1 MNIAE
6 ENPICSLRFL
16 PMIKGQ
22 SNNVLKISGVLIRPD
37 WGVEVILV
45 REMNTPQDG
54 PLGVEQVTL
63 VPVAPESILSK
74 ISVGTSTG
82 FLVIPQVKTK
92 LLASSV
98 RSAASVRT
106 WVSRK
111 IRDQAPYEVPQ
122 RMISPNNRFGTAS
135 ACKQYT
141 GLVRRE
147 DFMLG

>member
-6 ENPICSLRFL
+6 ENPICSVRLL
-16 PMIKGQ
+16 PMIKCQ
-22 SNNVLKISGVLIRPD
+22 SYNVLKISRVLVRPD
-37 WGVEVILV
+37 RGVEVILI

-54 PLGVEQVTL
+54 PFRVEQVTL

-74 ISVGTSTG
+74 ISMGTSAG

-111 IRDQAPYEVPQ
+111 IRDQAPYEV
-122 RMISPNNRFGTAS
+122 S
-135 ACKQYT
+135 K
-141 GLVRRE
+141 
-147 DFMLG
+147 

>member
-6 ENPICSLRFL
+6 ENPICSVRFL
-16 PMIKGQ
+16 PMIKRQ
-22 SNNVLKISGVLIRPD
+22 SYNVLKIIRVLIRPD
-37 WGVEVILV
+37 RGVEVILV

-74 ISVGTSTG
+74 ISMGTSTG

-111 IRDQAPYEVPQ
+111 IRDQAPYEV
-122 RMISPNNRFGTAS
+122 S
-135 ACKQYT
+135 K
-141 GLVRRE
+141 
-147 DFMLG
+147 